1 MLKERFSMA
10 GKFKS
15 AGEMGLTADISLCV
29 KCGGASQPLLLK
41 TFLQLLTY
49 WLDRFILLQLDPDG
63 SYNMV
68 SMSQLLS
75 TWEYACSVPLFFCF
89 VLFFVLW
96 II

>member
-49 WLDRFILLQLDPDG
+49 
-63 SYNMV
+63 
-68 SMSQLLS
+68 
-75 TWEYACSVPLFFCF
+75 
-89 VLFFVLW
+89 
-96 II
+96 

>member
-1 MLKERFSMA
+1 MVNINRLTAQALILYLLRWLLLLQIGYKMLKERFSMA

-49 WLDRFILLQLDPDG
+49 
-63 SYNMV
+63 
-68 SMSQLLS
+68 
-75 TWEYACSVPLFFCF
+75 
-89 VLFFVLW
+89 
-96 II
+96 